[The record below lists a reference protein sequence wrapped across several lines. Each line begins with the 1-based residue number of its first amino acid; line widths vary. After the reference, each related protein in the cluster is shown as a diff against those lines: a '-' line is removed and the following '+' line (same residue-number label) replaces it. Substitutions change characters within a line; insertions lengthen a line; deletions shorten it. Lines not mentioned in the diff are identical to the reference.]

1 MIDQIETGLPP
12 ITQEESQ
19 SYIDFRLEV
28 VQDLLP
34 NFQHSRPPVLWHY
47 TSGDSLIKIID
58 SSTMWSTQ
66 VSCVNDQVELRYAQ
80 LMFYHA
86 LKEIKDQPSITH
98 SPDHIYLLDFL
109 TDQLAE
115 GSANTSEW
123 FITCFSAKRDDL
135 SQWRAYGGGEG
146 GYSLGLDSGKLAQ
159 SLLVD
164 QAFLMPVCYDDGL
177 HRLAAKKVGRA
188 TLDFFA
194 AGLATRRNF
203 QEEWR
208 TIFLQRWE
216 EAITYLAP
224 LIKHPKF
231 KDESEW
237 RLVRRLRS
245 EDVSRM
251 KFSQKQ
257 TLLARHLP
265 LTFRIPQNP
274 DSSISPNFQVGNEPS
289 KILPLTEIVVG
300 PSRNSGVSQISVAD
314 LLKSSGY
321 GNANVPVTLTEVPF
335 QHV

>member
-1 MIDQIETGLPP
+1 MLDQTETGLPP
-12 ITQEESQ
+12 ITQEEVQ
-19 SYIDFRLEV
+19 SYVDFRHEI

-34 NFQHSRPPVLWHY
+34 KYQESLPSVLWHY
-47 TSGDSLIKIID
+47 TSGDSLLKIID

-80 LMFYHA
+80 SMFYHA
-86 LKEIKDQPSITH
+86 LKEIKYQPGIPH
-98 SPDHIYLLDFL
+98 SSDHTYILDFL
-109 TDQLAE
+109 TDQLGE
-115 GSANTSEW
+115 GSAHTSEW
-123 FITCFSAKRDDL
+123 FITCFSAKKDDL
-135 SQWRAYGGGEG
+135 SQWRAYGGGES
-146 GYSLGLDSGKLAQ
+146 GYSLGFDSGKLEQ
-159 SLLVD
+159 SLRVD
-164 QAFLMPVCYDDGL
+164 QAFLMPVCYDDSL
-177 HRLAAKKVGRA
+177 HSLAAKKVGKA
-188 TLDFFA
+188 TLDFFT

-203 QEEWR
+203 REEWR
-208 TIFLQRWE
+208 TTFLQNWE

-265 LTFRIPQNP
+265 LTFGIPQNP
-274 DSSISPNFQVGNEPS
+274 DSSISPNLQVETKVS

-321 GNANVPVTLTEVPF
+321 NNTNVPVTLTEVPF
-335 QHV
+335 QQV